1 MRTLLL
7 TLLILQHTVTF
18 AQQSQDWSTFR
29 GPTHQGVTDAKNLP
43 LKWSQTENIAWK
55 VELPGPG
62 ASSPIVFGGHIY
74 ITSYSGF
81 FVEGKEGD
89 QKDLKR
95 HLLCF
100 DKAGKKLWEKSLP
113 AKLPEENSIR
123 DHGFAASTPA
133 ADKDMVI
140 CFFGKSGVYAFDHT
154 GNQLWHADVGDKTHG
169 WGSAASPVIY
179 KDLVFIN
186 ASVESDS
193 LVALDRKT
201 GKQKWKAPKIH
212 EAWNTPVVIE
222 NVNKKPELI
231 IATQGSVHA
240 YNPDN
245 GKPLWTCA
253 TEITWYMV
261 PSIVAHEGIIY
272 CLGGRSGVAG
282 LAVRSGGSGEV
293 TKTHRLWTSQKGS
306 NVTSPVIKDG
316 HLYWMNDNQETAYC
330 AEAKTG
336 KVIYQQRMSRAG
348 QVYASALLADDRIY
362 YLTRD
367 GKTFVV
373 AAKPTYEELAVNDLR
388 DGSIFNAT
396 FAVDGKRLL
405 VRSDRFL
412 YAIGK

>member
-1 MRTLLL
+1 VRYILLSL
-7 TLLILQHTVTF
+7 VLLQPAISL
-18 AQQSQDWSTFR
+18 AQSPSDWPNFR
-29 GPTHQGVTDAKNLP
+29 GPTQQGVTDAKNLP
-43 LKWSQTENIAWK
+43 LKWGQTENIAWK

-62 ASSPIVFGGHIY
+62 ASSPIVLGDHIY
-74 ITSYSGF
+74 ITCYSGF
-81 FVEGKEGD
+81 FVEDKPGGA
-89 QKDLKR
+89 QKDLQR

-100 DKAGKKLWEKSLP
+100 DKTGKPLWEKRIP
-113 AKLPEENSIR
+113 AKLPEEDSIR
-123 DHGFAASTPA
+123 DHGFAGNTPA

-140 CFFGKSGVYAFDHT
+140 CFFGKSGVYAFDHS
-154 GNQLWHADVGDKTHG
+154 GNQLWQADVGDKTHG
-169 WGSAASPVIY
+169 WGSAASSVIY

-193 LVALDRKT
+193 LIALDRKT

-222 NVNKKPELI
+222 NVNNKPELI

-253 TEITWYMV
+253 TDITWYMV

-282 LAVRSGGSGEV
+282 LAIQSGGSGDV

-306 NVTSPVIKDG
+306 NVTSPVFKDG
-316 HLYWMNDNQETAYC
+316 RLYWMNDNQEMAFC
-330 AEAKTG
+330 ADAKTG
-336 KVIYQQRMSRAG
+336 KVIYQQRVNRAG
-348 QVYASALLADDRIY
+348 QVYASALLAGDRIY

-396 FAVDGKRLL
+396 FAVDGNRLL
-405 VRSDRFL
+405 VRSDKFL
-412 YAIGK
+412 YAIE